1 MSDINFLERQ
11 ALERAT
17 HINKNTYN
25 ANENLMK
32 MSKTEKIR
40 PKVTKLPIE
49 FPDGYSFPDFKSTFG
64 QEKKNQI
71 AKQNANAENIGKSNL
86 SKLLNDPEAAMLS
99 GLIMLLRNEGADEAL
114 LAALGYIL
122 L

>member
-17 HINKNTYN
+17 HINRNTYN
-25 ANENLMK
+25 ANDSLMK
-32 MSKTEKIR
+32 ISKPEKIR

-49 FPDGYSFPDFKSTFG
+49 FPDGYSFPDFKTTFS

-71 AKQNANAENIGKSNL
+71 AKQNSQEGNNGKNNL

>member
-25 ANENLMK
+25 ANENLSGMGK
-32 MSKTEKIR
+32 PEKIR
-40 PKVTKLPIE
+40 PRVTKLPIE
-49 FPDGYSFPDFKSTFG
+49 FPDGYSFPDFKTTFS

-71 AKQNANAENIGKSNL
+71 AKQNSSAGNIGKSNL

-99 GLIMLLRNEGADEAL
+99 GLIMLLRNEGADETL

>member
-25 ANENLMK
+25 PKDNLRA
-32 MSKTEKIR
+32 TERPEKIR
-40 PKVTKLPIE
+40 PRVTKLPIE
-49 FPDGYSFPDFKSTFG
+49 FPDGYSFPDFKTTFG

-71 AKQNANAENIGKSNL
+71 MKQNAQEGNIGKSNL